1 MRGVYRMKILCIYG
15 CGGVGRE
22 ISDLSYNIGK
32 WQKIV
37 FVDDNIT
44 NRIVYNIEVY
54 SLEEILKEFDKDS
67 VEFIIATGEPVA
79 RKSIYNKLKDF
90 SLNCISIIDQNF
102 KLSSSSSIE
111 EGTIVHTGAVITCNV
126 HVGKGC
132 FINKGVV
139 IGHDVTLGD
148 FCVISPNATIS
159 GDVEIGE
166 NCYIGSGA
174 VIRNGVTIGRDSI
187 IGMGAVVL
195 EDVKPESVMVGNP
208 AKLLRKNESKKVF

>member
-1 MRGVYRMKILCIYG
+1 
-15 CGGVGRE
+15 
-22 ISDLSYNIGK
+22 
-32 WQKIV
+32 
-37 FVDDNIT
+37 
-44 NRIVYNIEVY
+44 
-54 SLEEILKEFDKDS
+54 LEEILKEFDKDS